1 VKTQLSVEV
10 VEIMEHN
17 KAAVHETDAKE
28 HAQLAAEAA
37 RSSPRPSILI
47 QLSQVSYLRAQS
59 AHYTIFDHRFLSV
72 YRKHFGRK
80 ARQYWIDLAL
90 VDSTPQF
97 FVKSDRHSLYTSGG
111 MLGLCAI
118 LTLISV
124 FSSMPW
130 YAHAWSPFTLL
141 TLSAAVIALLLF
153 VHRSQNL
160 VRFHS
165 QTGDAVLIEMFNNA
179 PNGKE
184 FGTFARELVQ
194 HIQAA
199 QRGDRRKL
207 DQKLGAELR
216 EHRRLKDQG
225 ILSEEV
231 YISAR
236 DKILRRHRQS
246 QMKPATPTPAPEHEH
261 EDADIIE
268 VTVSNGKWHTSVA
281 DFDLFAPANKSA

>member
-1 VKTQLSVEV
+1 
-10 VEIMEHN
+10 MEHN
-17 KAAVHETDAKE
+17 RTVAPAATTQSESE
-28 HAQLAAEAA
+28 EQIQISAEAE
-37 RSSPRPSILI
+37 RGVPRPSILI

-72 YRKHFGRK
+72 YRKNFGRK

-90 VDSTPQF
+90 IDSTPHF

-111 MLGLCAI
+111 MLGLCAV
-118 LTLISV
+118 LSLASV
-124 FSSMPW
+124 FSRMPW
-130 YAHAWSPFTLL
+130 YAHSWSPLTLL
-141 TLSAAVIALLLF
+141 SLCAAVIALLVF

-165 QTGDAVLIEMFNNA
+165 QNGDAVLLEMFNNA
-179 PNGKE
+179 PNRKE
-184 FGTFARELVQ
+184 FASFARELVQ
-194 HIQAA
+194 HIQTA
-199 QRGDRRKL
+199 QRGDKRKL

-225 ILSEEV
+225 ILSEEIYV
-231 YISAR
+231 SAR

-246 QMKPATPTPAPEHEH
+246 QMKPAAAPARPEP
-261 EDADIIE
+261 EDSDIIE

-281 DFDLFAPANKSA
+281 DFDLFGSAKKSA

>member
-1 VKTQLSVEV
+1 MET
-10 VEIMEHN
+10 MEHS
-17 KAAVHETDAKE
+17 KTVADEAETNP
-28 HAQLAAEAA
+28 AAEEHIQLVAEA
-37 RSSPRPSILI
+37 ERSSPRPSILI

-72 YRKHFGRK
+72 YRKNFGRK

-90 VDSTPQF
+90 IDSMPHF

-118 LTLISV
+118 LTLASV
-124 FSSMPW
+124 FSRMPW
-130 YAHAWSPFTLL
+130 YAHTWSPL
-141 TLSAAVIALLLF
+141 TMLSLSAAVIALLVF

-165 QTGDAVLIEMFNNA
+165 QNGDAMLLEMFNNA
-179 PNGKE
+179 PNRKE
-184 FGTFARELVQ
+184 FSAFARELVQ

-199 QRGDRRKL
+199 QRADKRKL

-231 YISAR
+231 YASAR

-246 QMKPATPTPAPEHEH
+246 QAKPAAAPAPARPEP
-261 EDADIIE
+261 EDSDIIE
-268 VTVSNGKWHTSVA
+268 VTVSNGKWQTSVA
-281 DFDLFAPANKSA
+281 DFDLFAPAKKSA